1 MKILYL
7 SRLCILLLFPNMAIY
22 CSKSFSPNQ
31 ITKTIQQNKA
41 QSQQSNN
48 KPDWLTTLE
57 IIAPYNKHAKQR
69 STKSQHVDK
78 SKKNFNTTTSV
89 DPDHKIK
96 KG

>member
-22 CSKSFSPNQ
+22 CSKSFTPNQ

-48 KPDWLTTLE
+48 KPDWLATLE
-57 IIAPYNKHAKQR
+57 IIAPYNKHAQQH
-69 STKSQHVDK
+69 STKLRHVDK
-78 SKKNFNTTTSV
+78 SKKNFNTATNV
-89 DPDHKIK
+89 NPDRKIK